1 MSTTHKISVDFYD
14 DNFQLIAIHSSLEDY
29 AITYAIN
36 FNCGLHLRR
45 SEKDLEVNQ
54 NLSFSTFIWDDD
66 ISDTSW
72 VLISNKCAVEMVIPS
87 EGLFGN
93 NTSFSI
99 DHLIKEQRE
108 VDYFL
113 KIDGENEGIIQQQV
127 KFINAISGV
136 ITAYPIETRTLK
148 SKRNLIF

>member
-1 MSTTHKISVDFYD
+1 MSTTHKISIDFYD

-45 SEKDLEVNQ
+45 SGKDLEVNQ
-54 NLSFSTFIWDDD
+54 NLSFSTFVWDDG

-72 VLISNKCAVEMVIPS
+72 VLISNKCTVEIPIRS

-93 NTSFSI
+93 NTSLSTN
-99 DHLIKEQRE
+99 HLIKERKE

-113 KIDGENEGIIQQQV
+113 KIDGEDETLIQNHV
-127 KFINAISGV
+127 KFINSISGV
-136 ITAYPIETRTLK
+136 ITAYPVETRTLK